1 MLKGKQKKLDKNK
14 DGKISGEDFK
24 IMSPKKAALGA
35 LMIGK
40 AMKKKDKAMPVGLGA
55 ALAKKDMLKKI
66 TKAKDG
72 KSIKTFEEL
81 QKFGVTTKKS
91 PEKNSFQE
99 DINRQLRRAEAT
111 QKLSRRGVLSDR
123 EKKRYQSYLQDGIYP
138 KDLSKLKGAVS
149 EKELSRL
156 QNLADKKSKG
166 GVTKA
171 KYGKMMK
178 ASEGSMTSSEGP
190 TNKVRGTGIAVR
202 GTNFKGVF

>member
-55 ALAKKDMLKKI
+55 ALAKKDMLKKM

-72 KSIKTFEEL
+72 KSVKTSKTLE
-81 QKFGVTTKKS
+81 KFAG
-91 PEKNSFQE
+91 KN
-99 DINRQLRRAEAT
+99 T
-111 QKLSRRGVLSDR
+111 M
-123 EKKRYQSYLQDGIYP
+123 
-138 KDLSKLKGAVS
+138 KDLGQLKAALS
-149 EKELSRL
+149 EKELDFIKGL
-156 QNLADKKSKG
+156 NKSKG
-166 GVTKA
+166 SMTA
-171 KYGKMMK
+171 KEKEVMNRYKDDVVPNYSKGGAMKK
-178 ASEGSMTSSEGP
+178 ASKGSMISSEGP

>member
-91 PEKNSFQE
+91 PKENGFKE
-99 DINRQLRRAEAT
+99 DLNRQLRRAEAT

-123 EKKRYQSYLQDGIYP
+123 ERKDLQDGIYP

-156 QNLADKKSKG
+156 QNLAEKKSKG

-202 GTNFKGVF
+202 GTNFKGIF

>member
-55 ALAKKDMLKKI
+55 ALAKKDMLKKM

-91 PEKNSFQE
+91 PKENGFKE
-99 DINRQLRRAEAT
+99 DLNRQLRRAEAK
-111 QKLSRRGVLSDR
+111 QKLQRKPVLT
-123 EKKRYQSYLQDGIYP
+123 EKQRAALTEKPRAAL
-138 KDLSKLKGAVS
+138 S
-149 EKELSRL
+149 EKELNFLKSVRNM
-156 QNLADKKSKG
+156 QPPEKKSKG

-202 GTNFKGVF
+202 GTNFKGIF

>member
-24 IMSPKKAALGA
+24 M
-35 LMIGK
+35 M
-40 AMKKKDKAMPVGLGA
+40 
-55 ALAKKDMLKKI
+55 
-66 TKAKDG
+66 KAKDG
-72 KSIKTFEEL
+72 KSVKTFEEL

-91 PEKNSFQE
+91 PKENGFKE
-99 DINRQLRRAEAT
+99 DLNRQLRRAEAK
-111 QKLSRRGVLSDR
+111 QKLSRRGILSDR
-123 EKKRYQSYLQDGIYP
+123 ARKDLQDGIYP

-156 QNLADKKSKG
+156 QNLAENKSKG
-166 GVTKA
+166 GAIKKA

-178 ASEGSMTSSEGP
+178 ASKGSMISSEGP

-202 GTNFKGVF
+202 GTNFKGIF

>member
-55 ALAKKDMLKKI
+55 ALAKKDMLKKM
-66 TKAKDG
+66 TKAKEG
-72 KSIKTFEEL
+72 KSVKTFEEL

-91 PEKNSFQE
+91 PEKNSFQK

-123 EKKRYQSYLQDGIYP
+123 ERKDLQDGIYP

>member
-24 IMSPKKAALGA
+24 M
-35 LMIGK
+35 M
-40 AMKKKDKAMPVGLGA
+40 
-55 ALAKKDMLKKI
+55 
-66 TKAKDG
+66 KAKYGKMMKASEG
-72 KSIKTFEEL
+72 KSAKTFEEL

-91 PEKNSFQE
+91 PEENGLKE
-99 DINRQLRRAEAT
+99 ALDRELRRAEAK
-111 QKLSRRGVLSDR
+111 QKLQRKPSLTDKQRTELRSG
-123 EKKRYQSYLQDGIYP
+123 KIP
-138 KDLSKLKGAVS
+138 KDLGQLKGEVS

-156 QNLADKKSKG
+156 QNLAEKKSKG

-178 ASEGSMTSSEGP
+178 ASEGSMTFSEGP

-202 GTNFKGVF
+202 GTNFKGIF

>member
-55 ALAKKDMLKKI
+55 ALAKKDMLKKM
-66 TKAKDG
+66 TKAKEG
-72 KSIKTFEEL
+72 KSVKTFEEL

-123 EKKRYQSYLQDGIYP
+123 ERKDLQDGIYP

-156 QNLADKKSKG
+156 QNLAEKKSKG